1 MIKIEMSPEMT
12 QFVLDCVAQ
21 APYRV
26 AAPVME
32 TMRRQIEAQANNE
45 PIDRV
50 QAG

>member
-1 MIKIEMSPEMT
+1 MIKFELSPEMT

-32 TMRRQIEAQANNE
+32 TMRQQIEAQVNDG

-50 QAG
+50 EAG